1 MPGVDKYR
9 ACTRWTGRLL
19 VTGRSMLTQSQR
31 LCQQARRSRR
41 CQHPSTT
48 KTMSGLH
55 DSSIERNNVL
65 GDRSCVRQS
74 RYFREY
80 ESGNNV
86 KALLGTENL
95 CWSTTKKEGVFDGHT
110 VFDGRTKDTSDAET
124 APRFGRRASRDQLQ
138 APTPVVTQA
147 AAPAAASRRPG
158 ASSFDPTGD
167 ALWSAVTARDLTEVQ
182 RLLRS
187 GGDPNMIC
195 PDGWV
200 REEHRPKD
208 GGVGRSL
215 LHHAAWAGDLDVFK
229 CLVTNGADVDR
240 RRNNAWRPNGGV
252 AGRGPTPLHHAVMYN
267 REKIVLFLLDEMG
280 CDINA
285 AGEQASVRAR
295 HRTHASRRQRSRI
308 ASFMR
313 LRPMAA
319 SRGNGTRHPV
329 TPHNAPRAGEIIK
342 QSACGLLSSGAS
354 SQWCFFTAVKGM

>member
-1 MPGVDKYR
+1 MVG
-9 ACTRWTGRLL
+9 
-19 VTGRSMLTQSQR
+19 
-31 LCQQARRSRR
+31 
-41 CQHPSTT
+41 
-48 KTMSGLH
+48 

-65 GDRSCVRQS
+65 GERSCVRQS

-95 CWSTTKKEGVFDGHT
+95 CWSTAKKEGVFDGHA
-110 VFDGRTKDTSDAET
+110 VFDGRTKDHSSGEPEVA
-124 APRFGRRASRDQLQ
+124 APRFGRRASREQLP
-138 APTPVVTQA
+138 APSVAQA
-147 AAPAAASRRPG
+147 AAPAAAPRRNG
-158 ASSFDPTGD
+158 AATFDPTGD
-167 ALWSAVTARDLTEVQ
+167 ALWSAVTARDLAEVQ

-215 LHHAAWAGDLDVFK
+215 LHHAAWAGDLEVFK
-229 CLVTNGADVDR
+229 ELVKNGADVDR

-267 REKIVLFLLDEMG
+267 RENIVLFLLDEMG

-285 AGEQASVRAR
+285 AGEQVRSDP
-295 HRTHASRRQRSRI
+295 HR
-308 ASFMR
+308 
-313 LRPMAA
+313 P
-319 SRGNGTRHPV
+319 P
-329 TPHNAPRAGEIIK
+329 
-342 QSACGLLSSGAS
+342 SA
-354 SQWCFFTAVKGM
+354 